1 MMRMKIPLDIN
12 NIINYEGGWGF
23 NLMGGGGE
31 KGEGHVGDDRICF
44 WDWRVERDE
53 KGEIWIQCGKSGV
66 PGFENLFFLMLGK
79 LYLEYCINS
88 KTIENYIRNYS

>member
-1 MMRMKIPLDIN
+1 MVG
-12 NIINYEGGWGF
+12 E
-23 NLMGGGGE
+23 GGGGAWWE
-31 KGEGHVGDDRICF
+31 WIEFVF